1 MASQFAAGTQDGTGA
16 AITIQLGWV
25 PDYVLVQNWEATD
38 FGSLLWVKGMAQAAA
53 IKQLT
58 STGSLLTT
66 LGISTNAGS
75 GQLGATAAVKA
86 GFIIGADTDVNVSGE
101 SITWIA
107 MRNMP

>member
-16 AITIQLGWV
+16 AITIELGWV

-38 FGSLLWVKGMAQAAA
+38 FGSLLWVKGMADAAA

-66 LGISTNAGS
+66 LGISLYQGS
-75 GQLGATAAVKA
+75 GVTGSIKRK

-101 SITWIA
+101 SITWVA
-107 MRNMP
+107 MRNLP

>member
-16 AITIQLGWV
+16 SINISLGWQ

-38 FGSLLWVKGMAQAAA
+38 FGSLLWVKGMADAAA

-66 LGISTNAGS
+66 LGISMYAGS
-75 GQLGATAAVKA
+75 TTASK
-86 GFIIGADTDVNVSGE
+86 GFTIGADTDVNVSGE

-107 MRNMP
+107 MRNLP

>member
-16 AITIQLGWV
+16 AINIELGWQ
-25 PDYVLVQNWEATD
+25 PDYVLVQNWEASD
-38 FGSLLWVKGMAQAAA
+38 FGSLLWVKGMADAAA

-66 LGISTNAGS
+66 LGISMYAGS
-75 GQLGATAAVKA
+75 STPGAQKRK
-86 GFIIGADTDVNVSGE
+86 GFTIGADTDVNVAGE
-101 SITWIA
+101 SLTWVA